1 MASGHS
7 MTPTGTKNS
16 ITFMRGFVGTAKSRI
31 MSHDLGWLSDR
42 NESDHASAKCD
53 TSQFCTSTTRFPGS
67 FQQAQGQRMQSLALI
82 PDYSEIKR
90 ESGRLRAVGIYN
102 VSTGVLLA

>member
-1 MASGHS
+1 
-7 MTPTGTKNS
+7 
-16 ITFMRGFVGTAKSRI
+16 

-53 TSQFCTSTTRFPGS
+53 TSQFCTTSTTRFPGS
-67 FQQAQGQRMQSLALI
+67 FQQAKGQRMQSLALI
-82 PDYSEIKR
+82 SDSSEIKR

-102 VSTGVLLA
+102 VSTGVLLV